1 MSNTSKFGIEVNL
14 LTGRYVSTSYNDRN
28 LSEWPPHPARLFSAL
43 VATWAEADERNLSEK
58 AALEW
63 LEALAPPAIASPDAV
78 ARTVVSH
85 FVPVNDTS
93 IISMSFQQRKA
104 AAISDL
110 AGQLDGELS
119 SSDGKVTKKAAR
131 IQRKLDTAREV
142 GAQVQNVGTTNPATA
157 LEMLPE
163 RRGKQERFFPSMT
176 PDEPRVTFLWNVLP
190 ANDIRDALDQL
201 LRRVTRL
208 GHSSSLVSCRLVAD
222 PPEPNRIPGEDGES
236 LRAVRQG
243 QLADLEAI
251 HARHGGTLPRS
262 LPFIDARYRS
272 VSVTKSEES
281 PEIANTVG
289 EWIVFE
295 FSHRSRAIPLTRV
308 AELAIAIRAAVLHY
322 AEDPIPEGISGHRP
336 DGTPTTMPHV
346 AFIPLPYVGF
356 EHADGRI
363 VGMAISLPRGL
374 DDVPRRAVLRAV
386 GSWERQSPEHL
397 TAGAYQ
403 AGGAL
408 RLTLG
413 AGGVVEMFRLRIPAA
428 LVSLRP
434 SLWNRPSHHWVSATP
449 IALPRHPGSLAKGS
463 PAARARAWAE
473 AEAAVR
479 AACGHVGLPEPASV
493 EVSLGPL
500 LTGARP
506 TALYPAFKQGGRDGK
521 KLTRQ
526 LVHASLTFRHP
537 VAGPLMVGAGRFFG
551 LGLMRPVPI
560 SDEWPSNSG
569 SANE

>member
-110 AGQLDGELS
+110 AGQLDEELS

-131 IQRKLDTAREV
+131 IQRKLDTVREV

-236 LRAVRQG
+236 LRAVQQG

-251 HARHGGTLPRS
+251 HAGHGGTLPRS

-272 VSVTKSEES
+272 VSETKSEES

-308 AELAIAIRAAVLHY
+308 AELAIAMRAAVLHY
-322 AEDPIPEGISGHRP
+322 AEDPTPEGISGHRS

-374 DDVPRRAVLRAV
+374 DDVPRRALLRAV
-386 GSWERQSPEHL
+386 GSWERQSPEHR
-397 TAGAYQ
+397 TAGAYR

-413 AGGVVEMFRLRIPAA
+413 VGGVVEMFRLRSQAA

-449 IALPRHPGSLAKGS
+449 IALPRHPGSLAKGG

-473 AEAAVR
+473 AEEAVR

-493 EVSLGPL
+493 DVSLGPL